1 MSDRE
6 GKVNNH
12 DILYQVSID
21 DVLRIAES
29 MGIPKEGMNDD
40 IIALVQGRI
49 ERAFERGEEV
59 IKEAL
64 TEARIKFSL
73 N

>member
-1 MSDRE
+1 MPDRE
-6 GKVNNH
+6 GKVNN
-12 DILYQVSID
+12 ILYQVSID

-29 MGIPKEGMNDD
+29 MGIPEEEINDSV
-40 IIALVQGRI
+40 IALVQGRI
-49 ERAFERGEEV
+49 EKAFVGGEEV

>member
-1 MSDRE
+1 
-6 GKVNNH
+6 VNNT
-12 DILYQVSID
+12 LYQVSVD

-29 MGIPKEGMNDD
+29 IGIPKEDINDS

-49 ERAFERGEEV
+49 EKAFERGEEV

>member
-1 MSDRE
+1 M
-6 GKVNNH
+6 NN
-12 DILYQVSID
+12 ILYQVSVD

-29 MGIPKEGMNDD
+29 IGIPQEGINDD

-49 ERAFERGEEV
+49 EKAFERGEEV

>member
-1 MSDRE
+1 M
-6 GKVNNH
+6 NNH
-12 DILYQVSID
+12 DILYQISVG
-21 DVLRIAES
+21 DVLRIAGS
-29 MGIPKEGMNDD
+29 MGIPEEEINDS

-49 ERAFERGEEV
+49 EKAFVGGEEV

>member
-29 MGIPKEGMNDD
+29 MGIPKEGINDD

-49 ERAFERGEEV
+49 EKAFERGEEV

>member
-6 GKVNNH
+6 GKVNN
-12 DILYQVSID
+12 ILYQVSVD

-29 MGIPKEGMNDD
+29 IGIPEEDINDN

>member
-1 MSDRE
+1 MS
-6 GKVNNH
+6 NH
-12 DILYQVSID
+12 DILYQVSVD

-29 MGIPKEGMNDD
+29 IGIPKEDINDS

-49 ERAFERGEEV
+49 EKAFERGEEV

>member
-1 MSDRE
+1 MNS
-6 GKVNNH
+6 H
-12 DILYQVSID
+12 DILYQVSVD

-29 MGIPKEGMNDD
+29 MGIPEEGINDS

-49 ERAFERGEEV
+49 EKAFERGEEV